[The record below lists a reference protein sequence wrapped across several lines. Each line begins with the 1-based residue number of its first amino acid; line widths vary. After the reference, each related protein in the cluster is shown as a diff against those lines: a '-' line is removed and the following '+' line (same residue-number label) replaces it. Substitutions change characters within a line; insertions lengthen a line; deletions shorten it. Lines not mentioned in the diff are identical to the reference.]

1 MAMKI
6 KNIILPFICTALV
19 LSLMLTSGCQLL
31 SRTEQSNT
39 ISTTT
44 TTQTVKASTSNTKV
58 TLPTTSTYTQP
69 LPSIADVVA
78 KVKPSVV
85 AINVKSVVT
94 TYDFFGRAFQQEQEG
109 AGSGWIISTGGLIVT
124 NNHVVEGASSIM
136 ITFNDGSSLPADLTS
151 VKTDA
156 LTDLAI
162 LKVDA
167 TSLPAV
173 SIGDSTKLR
182 EGEWVVAIGNSLGE
196 GIRVTQGIVSRKD
209 VSMQD
214 ENGQTLTGL
223 IETDAVINP
232 GNSGGPL
239 VNMAGEV
246 IGITNAKRVQT
257 GVEGVG
263 YAISS
268 NEAFPIIQ
276 DLISNG
282 YIVRPYLGIST
293 ETIVNASYARWYGLR
308 VNSGVRITAV
318 SADGPAGK
326 VGIQINDVIVK
337 FNDQDITEAQQ
348 LTDAI
353 HHAKIGQTVE
363 ITYWRGTEQQTIK
376 IVLTET
382 PKPQ

>member
-1 MAMKI
+1 MKI
-6 KNIILPFICTALV
+6 RSLFLPIISICFIFSLV
-19 LSLMLTSGCQLL
+19 LTSGCQLF
-31 SRTEQSNT
+31 SKTEQNAT
-39 ISTTT
+39 TSTTAA
-44 TTQTVKASTSNTKV
+44 TQTIKSSINNTKV
-58 TLPTTSTYTQP
+58 TLPTISTSGQP

-85 AINVKSVVT
+85 AINVKVT
-94 TYDFFGRAFQQEQEG
+94 ATVYDFFGRAYQQEQQG
-109 AGSGWIISTGGLIVT
+109 AGSGWIITSDGLIVT
-124 NNHVVEGASSIM
+124 NNHVVAGATSIM
-136 ITFNDGSSLPADLTS
+136 ITFNDGSSLPADLKS

-156 LTDLAI
+156 LSDLAV

-167 TSLPAV
+167 NGLPDV
-173 SIGDSTKLR
+173 KIGDSTKLR

-214 ENGQTLTGL
+214 ENGQTLEGL

-268 NEAFPIIQ
+268 KEASPIIQ
-276 DLISNG
+276 DLINNG
-282 YIVRPYLGIST
+282 YIVRPYLGVST
-293 ETIVNASYARWYGLR
+293 ETIVNASYARWYGLK
-308 VNSGVRITAV
+308 VSSGVRITTVGAG
-318 SADGPAGK
+318 SPAGK
-326 VGIQINDVIVK
+326 AGLQINDVIVK
-337 FNDQDITEAQQ
+337 FDGQDITTNQQ
-348 LTDAI
+348 LIDTI
-353 HHAKIGQTVE
+353 NRSIIGQVVDMV
-363 ITYWRGTEQQTIK
+363 YWRGADQQTIK
-376 IVLTET
+376 VELAET